1 MRHTAATLIYRQTK
15 DLLILKEFLG
25 HAQLSTT
32 EIYTHVVNDEVKE
45 AVDKNPLNEFVF
57 EKFA

>member
-57 EKFA
+57 EKVA

>member
-1 MRHTAATLIYRQTK
+1 MYKKDRQTK

-57 EKFA
+57 EKVA